1 MHMNARGFFPAPAA
15 WIVVLTIGCAAS
27 QQKEPATWSSTAAP
41 AGGVAAPAKVDLTSC
56 EPAGKAIAVV
66 HRDSN
71 GSPDRWRYYRPT
83 KQPTRRGHRTF
94 QVLTCELADVNHDGK
109 IDARFFYA
117 ADGLLILE
125 QRDLDFDGR
134 PEVVADYSQFRHA
147 GLVASH

>member
-1 MHMNARGFFPAPAA
+1 MNAIGFAGASVA
-15 WIVVLTIGCAAS
+15 SIVALTIGCAAP
-27 QQKEPATWSSTAAP
+27 QRKEPATWSSTAAP
-41 AGGVAAPAKVDLTSC
+41 TGGAAAPANVDLTSC

-66 HRDSN
+66 HRDSD
-71 GSPDRWRYYRPT
+71 GKPDRWRYYRAT

-94 QVLTCELADVNHDGK
+94 QVLTCELADSNHDGK

-117 ADGLLILE
+117 PDGLLILE

-134 PEVVADYSQFRHA
+134 PEVVADYSQFRRA